1 MSKIKRV
8 FTLLIIVLITIQC
21 SRKDPFLIEK
31 NRVGLISNIDLI
43 GNIEEIFKNDSIVTY
58 ISEGEMGGRDTKY
71 IQENDQY
78 LIFSKRG
85 KHLMTIVPKIQHEST
100 STVKYVEI
108 MNPQFKTE
116 KGINLN
122 SPFKDINVNYLINK
136 IEPSLSSATLYID
149 ELNATISL
157 DKKELGLNQFSTKE
171 ITVEQIPD
179 LAKIKYLTI
188 WFN

>member
-1 MSKIKRV
+1 MSTIKRV
-8 FTLLIIVLITIQC
+8 LTLLIIVLISIQC
-21 SRKDPFLIEK
+21 SRVDPLLIEK
-31 NRVGLISNIDLI
+31 NRVGLISNLDMI
-43 GNIEEIFKNDSIVTY
+43 GEVESIFKNDSIVKY
-58 ISEGEMGGRDTKY
+58 LSEGEMGGRDTKF

-78 LIFSKRG
+78 LVYSKSG
-85 KHLMTIVPKIQHEST
+85 DHLMTIVPKIQHDST

-116 KGINLN
+116 KGVGLD

-149 ELNATISL
+149 ELNATIAL

-188 WFN
+188 WFD

>member
-1 MSKIKRV
+1 MYKIKNV
-8 FTLLIIVLITIQC
+8 FALLIVVLISIQC
-21 SRKDPFLIEK
+21 SRKDPLLIEK
-31 NRVGLISNIDLI
+31 NSVGLISNLDMI
-43 GNIEEIFKNDSIVTY
+43 GDIEAIFKNDSIVKY
-58 ISEGEMGGRDTKY
+58 LSEGEMGGRDTKY

-78 LIFSKRG
+78 LVFSKSG
-85 KHLMTIVPKIQHEST
+85 DHLMTIVPKVQHDSS

-108 MNPQFKTE
+108 MNPQFKTK
-116 KGINLN
+116 KGISLD
-122 SPFKDINVNYLINK
+122 SPFKDINLNYLINK

-171 ITVEQIPD
+171 ISVEQIPD

-188 WFN
+188 WFD